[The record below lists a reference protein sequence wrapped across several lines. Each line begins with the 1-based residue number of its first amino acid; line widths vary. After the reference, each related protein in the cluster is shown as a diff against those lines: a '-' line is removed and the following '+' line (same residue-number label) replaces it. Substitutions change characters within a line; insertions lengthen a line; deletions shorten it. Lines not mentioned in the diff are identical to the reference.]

1 MREAFGSAFIRQVL
15 ARFKT
20 PDTITC
26 WPEWPRNAT
35 GELLCPEV
43 V

>member
-1 MREAFGSAFIRQVL
+1 MREAFGSL
-15 ARFKT
+15 ARSLRGCKT

-26 WPEWPRNAT
+26 CPELPRNAT
-35 GELLCPEV
+35 GELLCREV